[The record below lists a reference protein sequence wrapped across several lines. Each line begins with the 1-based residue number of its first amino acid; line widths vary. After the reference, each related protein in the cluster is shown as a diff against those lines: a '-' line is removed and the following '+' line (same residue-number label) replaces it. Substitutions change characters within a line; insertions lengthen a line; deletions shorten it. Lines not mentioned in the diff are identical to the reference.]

1 MHVRNGPATEL
12 LSTRR
17 CFSSV
22 YRVVYVVCSIC
33 YTPDRELYGSVM
45 QAEFLFCL
53 RYVSLSEWFHWN
65 SVRDGEVGAE
75 EDNGPPRLSYL
86 PMRKKSNGSV
96 STHKTYGIILRERE
110 LGVHPFTP
118 DPPFTHPH
126 QVTLQIH
133 ITIPLSLFYPRSCDS
148 FILKIYGNGST
159 TCSCW
164 NYRK

>member
-1 MHVRNGPATEL
+1 MSWCEERQNPWVCNNSQSILCTYETDPL
-12 LSTRR
+12 LNCWSTRR

-22 YRVVYVVCSIC
+22 YRVVYAVSLIC

-75 EDNGPPRLSYL
+75 EDNGPPRLSYQ

-96 STHKTYGIILRERE
+96 STHKTYGIILRERI
-110 LGVHPFTP
+110 GSPSVHPRSSVH
-118 DPPFTHPH
+118 PPPPSYTTNPH
-126 QVTLQIH
+126 YHSPQSFL
-133 ITIPLSLFYPRSCDS
+133 PL
-148 FILKIYGNGST
+148 IM
-159 TCSCW
+159 
-164 NYRK
+164 